1 MIDAE
6 YRAIIDMIQ
15 ERTPPETSEQVEEIS
30 HLFDFL
36 ATYYRAR
43 EQTEAE
49 ALASEQAE
57 AFRTRALPKT

>member
-6 YRAIIDMIQ
+6 YRAIVDMIQ
-15 ERTPPETSEQVEEIS
+15 ERTPPDTEEKVQELS

-49 ALASEQAE
+49 RLASEQAE
-57 AFRTRALPKT
+57 VFRSRAFLQT